1 MRRIWIGV
9 GILLG
14 LLVLGISVMQITDR
28 GLGAVSEALQQ
39 AAEARDWSEAVSLA
53 QTAQK
58 QWKQRWYLMA
68 SLADHTD
75 IDAIDGLFAQ
85 LKVCQQY
92 NAQANHAT
100 LCAHLSEAV
109 RDLEENHR
117 LTWWNLL

>member
-14 LLVLGISVMQITDR
+14 LLILGILVMQITDR
-28 GLGAVSEALQQ
+28 GLGAVSETLKQ
-39 AAEARDWSEAVSLA
+39 ATEARDWSEAVSLA
-53 QTAQK
+53 QRAQK
-58 QWKQRWYLMA
+58 QWKQRWHLMA

-85 LKVCQQY
+85 LMVCQQY

-100 LCAHLSEAV
+100 LCARLSEAV